1 MKVIFMGTPDLA
13 KVVLETLINSEN
25 EVVAVVTQPDKP
37 KGRGYELTPPPV
49 KVCALEH
56 GIEVYQPVT
65 LKNGEMQPIIDKYKP
80 DAIIVAAYGQIL
92 PPYII
97 EYGNHGCI
105 NVHGSL
111 LPEYRGA
118 APIQRAIID
127 GKTKT
132 GITIMKMD
140 NGLDTGDMLTKAEVD
155 INPEDNFETMH
166 DKLAELGGEL
176 LVDTLKML
184 ENGEITPEK
193 QDDSLSNYAKKIE
206 KSDCLLDFS
215 EDAYNVWCRIRGLSP
230 IPLSFAYL
238 NGKMVKFISAEYS
251 DKSHNK
257 AHGEVISL
265 DGGKIEIACGKGSIL
280 LTRLLPE
287 GKGRMDALG
296 FINGRRVAVGDI
308 FKSTKE

>member
-13 KVVLETLINSEN
+13 KVVLEALINSDN
-25 EVVAVVTQPDKP
+25 EVQAVVTQPDKP

-56 GIEVYQPVT
+56 GIEVYQPTT
-65 LKNGEMQPIIDKYKP
+65 LKNGEMQPIIDQYKP
-80 DAIIVAAYGQIL
+80 DAIIVVAYGKIL
-92 PPYII
+92 PPYVL
-97 EYGNHGCI
+97 EFGGYGCI

-140 NGLDTGDMLTKAEVD
+140 DGIDTGDMLTKAEVE
-155 INPEDNFETMH
+155 IKPEDNFETMH
-166 DKLAELGGEL
+166 DKLAEAGGKL
-176 LVDTLKML
+176 LVETLEML
-184 ENGEITPEK
+184 EKGEITPEK
-193 QDDSLSNYAKKIE
+193 QDNSLSNYAKKIE

-215 EDAYNVWCRIRGLSP
+215 EDAYSIWCRIRGLSP
-230 IPLSFAYL
+230 IPLAFAYL

-251 DKSHNK
+251 EKDHNG
-257 AHGEVISL
+257 AEGEVVSL
-265 DGGKIEIACGKGSIL
+265 EGGKIEIACGKGSIL

-287 GKGRMDALG
+287 GKGRMDSLG
-296 FINGRRVAVGDI
+296 FINGRRVSVGDI

>member
-13 KVVLETLINSEN
+13 KAVLEALINSEN
-25 EVVAVVTQPDKP
+25 EVLAVVTQPDKP

-49 KVCALEH
+49 KVCAAER
-56 GIEVYQPVT
+56 GIPVYQPVT
-65 LKNGEMQPIIDKYKP
+65 LKNGELAPIIDQYKP

-92 PPYII
+92 PPYVIDF
-97 EYGNHGCI
+97 GNYGCI

-155 INPEDNFETMH
+155 ITPEDNFETMH
-166 DKLAELGGEL
+166 DKLAEAGGEL
-176 LVDTLKML
+176 LVKTLAML
-184 ENGEITPEK
+184 EKGEITPEK

-206 KSDCLLDFS
+206 KSDCLLDFT

-230 IPLSFAYL
+230 IPLAFAYL
-238 NGKMVKFISAEYS
+238 KGKMVKFINAEYS
-251 DKSHNK
+251 DKSCE
-257 AHGEVISL
+257 ADPGTVVSL
-265 DGGKIEIACGKGSIL
+265 EGGKIEIACGKGSII

-287 GKGRMDALG
+287 GKSRMASSD
-296 FINGRRVAVGDI
+296 FINGRGVSVGDV
-308 FKSTKE
+308 FKREK

>member
-13 KVVLETLINSEN
+13 KTVLEALIDSDNQ
-25 EVVAVVTQPDKP
+25 VMAVVTQPDKP
-37 KGRGYELTPPPV
+37 KGRGYELTSPPV

-65 LKNGEMQPIIDKYKP
+65 LKNGELQPILDRYDP
-80 DAIIVAAYGQIL
+80 DAVIVAAYGQIL

-97 EYGNHGCI
+97 EFGNYGCI

-155 INPEDNFETMH
+155 ITDDDNFETVH
-166 DKLAELGGEL
+166 DKLAEVGGKQ
-176 LVDTLKML
+176 LVETLAML
-184 ENGEITPEK
+184 EKGEITPEK
-193 QDDSLSNYAKKIE
+193 QNDSLSSYAKKIE
-206 KSDCLLDFS
+206 KSDCLLDFT
-215 EDAYNVWCRIRGLSP
+215 EDAYNVRCRIRGLSP
-230 IPLSFAYL
+230 IPLAFAYL
-238 NGKMVKFISAEYS
+238 NGKMVKFINAEYS
-251 DKSHNK
+251 EKSYD
-257 AHGEVISL
+257 AEPGAVVSL
-265 DGGKIEIACGKGSIL
+265 DGGKIAIACGKGSIQ

-287 GKGRMDALG
+287 GKSRMASSD
-296 FINGRRVAVGDI
+296 FINGRRVAVGDV
-308 FKSTKE
+308 FKREK

>member
-1 MKVIFMGTPDLA
+1 MRVIFMGTPDLA
-13 KVVLETLINSEN
+13 KTVLEALINSEN
-25 EVVAVVTQPDKP
+25 EVLAVVTQPDKP

-56 GIEVYQPVT
+56 GIEVYQPTT
-65 LKNGEMQPIIDKYKP
+65 LKNGEMQPIIDKYAP

-97 EYGNHGCI
+97 EFGNHGCI

-155 INPEDNFETMH
+155 ITAEDNFETMH
-166 DKLAELGGEL
+166 DKLAEIGGKL

-184 ENGEITPEK
+184 EKGEIIPEK

-230 IPLSFAYL
+230 IPLAFAFL
-238 NGKMVKFISAEYS
+238 NGKMVKFITAEYS

-257 AHGEVISL
+257 AVGEVISL

-287 GKGRMDALG
+287 GKGRMSSVD
-296 FINGRRVAVGDI
+296 FINGRRVSVGDI
-308 FKSTKE
+308 FTRCK

>member
-13 KVVLETLINSEN
+13 RIVLEALIKSEN

-49 KVCALEH
+49 KVCALEN

-65 LKNGEMQPIIDKYKP
+65 LKNGEMQPIIDKYAP

-97 EYGNHGCI
+97 EYGNYGCI

-118 APIQRAIID
+118 APIQRAIMD

-140 NGLDTGDMLTKAEVD
+140 NGLDTGDMLTKAEVA
-155 INPEDNFETMH
+155 ITPEDNFETMH
-166 DKLAELGGEL
+166 DKLAEAGGKL

-184 ENGEITPEK
+184 EAGKITPEK

-215 EDAYNVWCRIRGLSP
+215 EDAYSVWCKIRGLSP

-251 DKSHNK
+251 ENSHSK
-257 AHGEVISL
+257 AAGEVISL
-265 DGGKIEIACGKGSIL
+265 DGGKIQIGCGKGSIL

-287 GKGRMDALG
+287 GKGRMDSLG
-296 FINGRRVAVGDI
+296 FINGRRVSVGDI
-308 FKSTKE
+308 FKNTKE

>member
-13 KVVLETLINSEN
+13 KVVLEALIDSDN
-25 EVVAVVTQPDKP
+25 EVLCVVTQPDKP

-49 KVCALEH
+49 KVCALEQ
-56 GIEVYQPVT
+56 GIEVYQPIT
-65 LKNGEMQPIIDKYKP
+65 LKNGELQPIIDQYKP

-97 EYGNHGCI
+97 EFGNYGCI

-155 INPEDNFETMH
+155 ITPEDNFETMH
-166 DKLAELGGEL
+166 DKLAEVGGRL
-176 LVDTLKML
+176 LVDTLEML

-206 KSDCLLDFS
+206 KSDCLLDFT

-230 IPLSFAYL
+230 IPLAFAYL

-251 DKSHNK
+251 EKGYESE
-257 AHGEVISL
+257 AGTVVSL
-265 DGGKIEIACGKGSIL
+265 ADGKIAIACAKGSVI

-287 GKGRMDALG
+287 GKSRMASSD
-296 FINGRRVAVGDI
+296 FINGRRVAVGDR
-308 FKSTKE
+308 FERCK

>member
-13 KVVLETLINSEN
+13 KVVLEALIDSDN
-25 EVVAVVTQPDKP
+25 EVMAVVTQPDKP

-49 KVCALEH
+49 KVCALAR
-56 GIEVYQPVT
+56 GIPVYQPVT
-65 LKNGEMQPIIDKYKP
+65 LKNGELGPIINQYKP

-97 EYGNHGCI
+97 EFGGYGCI

-127 GKTKT
+127 GKKKT

-155 INPEDNFETMH
+155 ITPEDNFETMH
-166 DKLAELGGEL
+166 DKLAEVGGKL
-176 LVDTLKML
+176 LVETLSML
-184 ENGEITPEK
+184 EKGEITPEK
-193 QDDSLSNYAKKIE
+193 QDDSLSSYAKKIE
-206 KSDCLLDFS
+206 KSDCLLDFT
-215 EDAYNVWCRIRGLSP
+215 EDAYRVWCRIRGLSP
-230 IPLSFAYL
+230 IPLAFAYL
-238 NGKMVKFISAEYS
+238 NGKMVKFINAGYS
-251 DKSHNK
+251 EKSYD
-257 AHGEVISL
+257 ASPGSVVSL
-265 DGGKIEIACGKGSIL
+265 DSGKIIIACGKGSIE

-287 GKGRMDALG
+287 GKSRMTSGD
-296 FINGRRVAVGDI
+296 FINGRRVSVGDR
-308 FKSTKE
+308 FERSK

>member
-1 MKVIFMGTPDLA
+1 MKLIFMGTPDLA
-13 KVVLETLINSEN
+13 RVVLEALIDSDN

-49 KVCALEH
+49 KVCALEK

-65 LKNGEMQPIIDKYKP
+65 LKNGEMQPIIDKHDP

-97 EYGNHGCI
+97 EFGKYGCI

-127 GKTKT
+127 GKRKT

-140 NGLDTGDMLTKAEVD
+140 NGLDTGDMLTKAEID
-155 INPEDNFETMH
+155 ITAEDNFETMH
-166 DKLAELGGEL
+166 DRLADLGGKL
-176 LVDTLKML
+176 LVGTLAML
-184 ENGEITPEK
+184 EKGEIIPEK

-206 KSDCLLDFS
+206 KADCLLDFN
-215 EDAYNVWCRIRGLSP
+215 EDAYNVWCRVRGLSP

-251 DKSHNK
+251 DKSHGK
-257 AHGEVISL
+257 APGEVISL
-265 DGGKIEIACGKGSIL
+265 DGGKIEIACGNGSIL

-296 FINGRRVAVGDI
+296 FINGRKVAVGDI

>member
-1 MKVIFMGTPDLA
+1 MRVIFMGTPDLA
-13 KVVLETLINSEN
+13 KVVLEALIKSEN

-56 GIEVYQPVT
+56 GIEVYQPIT
-65 LKNGEMQPIIDKYKP
+65 LKNGEMQPIIDKYDP

-97 EYGNHGCI
+97 EYGNYGCL

-118 APIQRAIID
+118 APIQRAIMD

-155 INPEDNFETMH
+155 ITPDDNFETMH
-166 DKLAELGGEL
+166 DKLAEVGGKL
-176 LVDTLKML
+176 LVETLKML
-184 ENGEITPEK
+184 EKGEITPEK

-206 KSDCLLDFS
+206 KSDCLLDFTA
-215 EDAYNVWCRIRGLSP
+215 DAYSVWCRIRGLSP

-251 DKSHNK
+251 DKDHNK
-257 AHGEVISL
+257 IPGEVISL
-265 DGGKIEIACGKGSIL
+265 DGGKVEIACGKGSIL

-296 FINGRRVAVGDI
+296 FINGRRVAVGDV
-308 FKSTKE
+308 FKNVKE

>member
-1 MKVIFMGTPDLA
+1 MKVIFLGTPDLA
-13 KVVLETLINSEN
+13 KVVLEALINSEN
-25 EVVAVVTQPDKP
+25 EVLAVVTQPDKP

-49 KVCALEH
+49 KVCALEN

-65 LKNGEMQPIIDKYKP
+65 LKNGEMQPIIDKYNP

-92 PPYII
+92 PPYVI

-140 NGLDTGDMLTKAEVD
+140 NGLDTGDMLTKVEVD
-155 INPEDNFETMH
+155 INAEDNFETIH
-166 DKLAELGGEL
+166 DKLAVAGGKL
-176 LVDTLKML
+176 LVETLEML
-184 ENGEITPEK
+184 EKGEITPK
-193 QDDSLSNYAKKIE
+193 NQDDSLSSYAKKIE
-206 KSDCLLDFS
+206 KSDCLLDFT

-251 DKSHNK
+251 VKSHNK
-257 AHGEVISL
+257 IPGEVISL

-287 GKGRMDALG
+287 GKGRMDSLG

-308 FKSTKE
+308 FKNTKE